1 MQQPGLQA
9 SSKLVEHLKNAVCSA
24 AWTGSMPAGVEA
36 TLEQLDLSAEKQQSA
51 GNSSGQNQQQGQHEQ
66 QHEQADAQDQEP
78 PAALQNTACLAATFS
93 CLEDEQSLVQCSA
106 VCQLWNSVL
115 QSDDIWRRVYLHS
128 LPEPLPFERVRR

>member
-1 MQQPGLQA
+1 
-9 SSKLVEHLKNAVCSA
+9 
-24 AWTGSMPAGVEA
+24 MPAGVEA
-36 TLEQLDLSAEKQQSA
+36 TLEQLDLSAEKQQAA
-51 GNSSGQNQQQGQHEQ
+51 GNNSLQDQQQGQHEQ
-66 QHEQADAQDQEP
+66 QPEQAADAQDQEP

-128 LPEPLPFERVRR
+128 LPEPLPFERVSR